1 MDRITAE
8 RLVACLRDG
17 SGEVGLPPSEV
28 ADGARAALTRM
39 LELGAR

>member
-17 SGEVGLPPSEV
+17 SGEVGLPPADV
-28 ADGARAALTRM
+28 AEGARAALTRM
-39 LELGAR
+39 LELGR